1 METEIEIPRSIP
13 LKQESVTRVDLQVSG
28 DASVIGYCA
37 AAYVVVYQSFSVKQ
51 GLIASKSRLSE
62 RDMTIPRLELIAV
75 HMANIFL
82 TLRKHYSV
90 RTLN

>member
-1 METEIEIPRSIP
+1 METEIEIPRSIS

-28 DASVIGYCA
+28 DVSVLGYCA
-37 AAYVVVYQSFSVKQ
+37 AAYVVVYQSLRVNQ

-82 TLRKHYSV
+82 TLRKRYSV